1 MATSST
7 LPAAT
12 STGAPGPS
20 DPASSS
26 AFVWPREHDFPPF
39 YTKQTNLTTLH
50 AQHKKWSSLVLAYAR
65 HHRIFRLALSSAADS
80 DLFFNRRLERRLQL
94 DDIRDVVEFMRKDG
108 LAEYVGGGNTGDV
121 IFVYWR
127 KPEEWAG
134 LVESYVEETGQKGS
148 VLTVY
153 ELVEGDG
160 TKGSDI
166 HGMDNEVLLKA
177 LNVLVKRGKAQIF
190 GEDDSLGVKFF

>member
-1 MATSST
+1 MST
-7 LPAAT
+7 ASTAPAPT
-12 STGAPGPS
+12 STGTPTPS
-20 DPASSS
+20 DPNS
-26 AFVWPREHDFPPF
+26 FVWPREYHFPAF
-39 YTKQTNLTTLH
+39 YTRQTNLTTLH
-50 AQHKKWSSLVLAYAR
+50 AQRKKWSSLILGYTR

-94 DDIRDVVEFMRKDG
+94 DDIRDVIDFMRKDG
-108 LAEYVGGGNTGDV
+108 LAEDVGGGNSGDV
-121 IFVYWR
+121 VFIHWR
-127 KPEEWAG
+127 KPEEWAA

-160 TKGSDI
+160 TKRTEI
-166 HGMDNEVLLKA
+166 HGMDNDVLLKA
-177 LNVLVKRGKAQIF
+177 LNILVKRGKAQIF